1 MTEPK
6 SQLAR
11 ICKAIGIEFRLH
23 DLRRT
28 FATHATIA
36 GTSYE
41 LIQKAL
47 NHKSGSVTS
56 SYIIGN
62 INMMRPVF
70 DTVFL
75 AYSKMYLDIED
86 YERLVDPEGSQ
97 ERRACDCPNPRRALP
112 PIAPHRGASPRQAA
126 SDCPRPVCGE
136 MSP

>member
-6 SQLAR
+6 SQLAK
-11 ICKAIGIEFRLH
+11 ICEAVGFKFMLH

-47 NHKSGSVTS
+47 NHKTGSVTS

-75 AYSKMYLDIED
+75 TYSKMYLDDED
-86 YERLVDPEGSQ
+86 YERLVDPESNQ
-97 ERRACDCPNPRRALP
+97 EIVD
-112 PIAPHRGASPRQAA
+112 
-126 SDCPRPVCGE
+126 
-136 MSP
+136 